1 MIAQAPVLTSTHKP
15 QAFLDPVTEFYER
28 LLPVK
33 TVEAMYVERQVE
45 GLQFWL
51 IVHKST
57 EVEREQIYAQEL
69 GLMQSYPGLALD
81 THLIDRFEADPAKIV
96 DLSAVDVF
104 LRFPRPI

>member
-1 MIAQAPVLTSTHKP
+1 MIAQAPVLTSTRKP

-33 TVEAMYVERQVE
+33 TVEAMYVERQIE

-69 GLMQSYPGLALD
+69 ALMQSYPGLALD
-81 THLIDRFEADPAKIV
+81 THFIDRSEADPTEIV